1 MTIERAKVS
10 DLALFATV
18 FVTGACVLVIELMGT
33 RVMAPF
39 YGSGIYTWSALIA
52 VTLAA
57 LALGYAFG
65 GRLADRRPQPVILFG
80 LSMAAGL
87 WTLFTPFIARH
98 LLSYLAPLLEL
109 RTGVL
114 ASSLVLFSP
123 NLFLLGAIG
132 PFVIRLVTSSETVI
146 GSRSGMVFAVSTVG
160 SLAGALGT
168 GFFLVPNYGVQT
180 IFSVCGLLLMMISG
194 LGFLYLR
201 RPLVVLALPFF
212 ALPLLN
218 AGPVPPATINIL
230 AQQSS
235 FYGQL
240 QVVEKDRMRVLL
252 VDGIGQNYSVQND
265 LYNIRYLNFLSS
277 LVTTRIAK
285 SGGVRNRMLLIGAGA
300 GHLPKLLANTNVEM
314 DIVELDADAIELAK
328 TWFGFSAA
336 QNRVHIADG
345 RRYLEQD
352 RSSYDQIII
361 DAFSSDQVAVHLLT
375 KEALMTTLSRLSPH
389 GLLAINVTSTISG
402 KDVSAIYQTLRAVFG
417 NVHAYSPAS
426 DTSKLTS
433 IVFVASRKHETF
445 AIESSLL
452 QFRQVVDS
460 NAFLDGELDQPS
472 GGVVVTDDYN
482 PLGHY
487 RSGVRS
493 LWRDAMQKFLGQEEL
508 QWMLF

>member
-1 MTIERAKVS
+1 
-10 DLALFATV
+10 
-18 FVTGACVLVIELMGT
+18 
-33 RVMAPF
+33 
-39 YGSGIYTWSALIA
+39 
-52 VTLAA
+52 
-57 LALGYAFG
+57 
-65 GRLADRRPQPVILFG
+65 
-80 LSMAAGL
+80 
-87 WTLFTPFIARH
+87 
-98 LLSYLAPLLEL
+98 
-109 RTGVL
+109 
-114 ASSLVLFSP
+114 
-123 NLFLLGAIG
+123 
-132 PFVIRLVTSSETVI
+132 
-146 GSRSGMVFAVSTVG
+146 
-160 SLAGALGT
+160 
-168 GFFLVPNYGVQT
+168 
-180 IFSVCGLLLMMISG
+180 MMISG

-218 AGPVPPATINIL
+218 AGPVPPATIIIL
-230 AQQSS
+230 AQQPS

-314 DIVELDADAIELAK
+314 DIVEQDADAIELAK